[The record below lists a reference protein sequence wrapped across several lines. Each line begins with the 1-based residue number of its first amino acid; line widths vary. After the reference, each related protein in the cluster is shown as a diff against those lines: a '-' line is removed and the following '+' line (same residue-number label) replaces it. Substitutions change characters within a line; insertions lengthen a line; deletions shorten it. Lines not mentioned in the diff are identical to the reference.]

1 MAELQLDTIPSG
13 SSSSCL
19 WFYLAVALKMRL
31 FVRLAESPAALS
43 LHYLCVDGRNH
54 LLAPP
59 EEKWAP
65 GRWGSPV
72 GWAGWWHRHHPGLA
86 ALGLANVSWV
96 WFNLKKSTLQC
107 NVCSNLR
114 TPFSDFNCVT
124 VFWYFQ
130 YPVVG

>member
-1 MAELQLDTIPSG
+1 MAELRLDTIPSG

-19 WFYLAVALKMRL
+19 RFYLAVALKMRL

-43 LHYLCVDGRNH
+43 LRYLCVDGRNH

-59 EEKWAP
+59 EEKWAL

-72 GWAGWWHRHHPGLA
+72 GWAGWRHRRRPGPA

-96 WFNLKKSTLQC
+96 WFNLK
-107 NVCSNLR
+107 
-114 TPFSDFNCVT
+114 
-124 VFWYFQ
+124 
-130 YPVVG
+130 